1 MRDPIA
7 EPIVEIWHKSS
18 CSRAFRET
26 SGEVVFLEEIA
37 SVSGIPIIDRADRV
51 PIQAPFYAALYA
63 WLRTFQ
69 VEMLS
74 DR

>member
-7 EPIVEIWHKSS
+7 EPIVEIWHKLS
-18 CSRAFRET
+18 FVRERFAKRRGRR
-26 SGEVVFLEEIA
+26 SFA
-37 SVSGIPIIDRADRV
+37 SVSGIPMIDPADRV

-69 VEMLS
+69 VGMLS